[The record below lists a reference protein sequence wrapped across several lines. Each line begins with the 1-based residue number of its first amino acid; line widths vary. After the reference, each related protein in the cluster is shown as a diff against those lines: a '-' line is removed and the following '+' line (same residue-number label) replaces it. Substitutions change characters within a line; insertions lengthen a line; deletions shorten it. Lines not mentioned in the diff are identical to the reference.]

1 MIIEEFEEINGIK
14 FIVHYSDKGVYV
26 LKQGTSETYEKVYDF
41 LPCEYT
47 YVETDKKL
55 PVLE

>member
-41 LPCEYT
+41 LPCE
-47 YVETDKKL
+47 
-55 PVLE
+55 